1 MRKILT
7 ILFLLIGS
15 ILLSPTAVNAANI
28 HICDTAVCGQTPGDG
43 STWSNALDDFPATFV
58 RDNTYWIA
66 DGSYG
71 GINMTSA
78 NALEDGVKVI
88 TIKKATAGEGNHGS
102 DTGWDNAYGDGQAIF
117 QQPDNFDNVYR
128 KYVFLIRV
136 SYITIDG
143 VVGSGS
149 DPDTYGFKF
158 LQHPSYGDDDN
169 PSSYQTGY
177 EIIGVGS
184 TLGRKLLLSNIKI
197 LHSAVV
203 GTGDENCSD
212 GTPYTCTTDCIRVY
226 VSPSEGGSL
235 TNLEIGDTYTY
246 GCVNNINVSGITDA
260 VIHDNY
266 LNDNV
271 SDAVGPHGQ
280 NMNLDTDTRPL
291 VYNNTFVNS
300 ETFVIALHNNN
311 LGVIT
316 GAKIYNNLIIG
327 GETLTGCIST
337 MSSTTSAVMYSSY
350 AHHNTV
356 VGTDCGAGRG
366 FFHVGNLSDVDT
378 QKSFAYNNLFYNS
391 ANVRLDNYG
400 RTANAITHDN
410 NAYMA
415 CTGTLNNA
423 DETAPQ
429 VDADAPTTI
438 FTNYAGGV
446 YAINAANQFAI
457 DHIIGKGTTLASPFD
472 IDYSGVSRTAPFD
485 IGAYDV
491 GGSSDETAPILTEVT
506 AMPPF
511 GTNQAVQYT
520 FSTTE
525 AGTVTYSG
533 TCGTGSLSTAIL
545 GENTT
550 EWNLGVGTYSNCS
563 ITVTDAALNASDPLL
578 ISEFTIRP
586 ETGVMPMAI
595 KGGAVFLRLP

>member
-1 MRKILT
+1 MRKIL
-7 ILFLLIGS
+7 IVLFLLIALPCWG
-15 ILLSPTAVNAANI
+15 ADI

-58 RDNTYWIA
+58 RDNTYWVA
-66 DGSYG
+66 DGNYG

-78 NALEDGVKVI
+78 NALNDGVKVI
-88 TIKKATAGEGNHGS
+88 TIKKATASAHGS
-102 DTGWDNAYGDGQAIF
+102 VTGWDNAFGHGQAVF

-136 SYITIDG
+136 SYVTIDG

-169 PSSYQTGY
+169 PSSYRTGY
-177 EIIGVGS
+177 EIVSVGS
-184 TLGRKLLLSNIKI
+184 TLGRKLLLSNVKI

-212 GTPYTCTTDCIRVY
+212 ATPYECTTDCIRAY

-235 TNLEIGDTYTY
+235 INMEIGYTYSY
-246 GCVNNINVSGITDA
+246 GCVNNINVSGTTDA
-260 VIHDNY
+260 VVHDNY

-271 SDAVGPHGQ
+271 SDAVGAHGQ
-280 NMNLDTDTRPL
+280 NMNMDSNLRPK

-300 ETFVIALHNNN
+300 ETFVIALHNNS
-311 LGVIT
+311 LGIIT
-316 GAKIYNNLIIG
+316 GAQIYNNLIIG
-327 GETLTGCIST
+327 GEELTGCIST

-356 VGTDCGAGRG
+356 VGTNCGAGRG

-378 QKSFAYNNLFYNS
+378 QKSYAYNNLFYNS

-400 RTANAITHDN
+400 RTASAIVHDN
-410 NAYMA
+410 NAYLA

-423 DETAPQ
+423 DEAAPQ
-429 VDADAPTTI
+429 VDAAATSAI
-438 FTNYAGGV
+438 FTDYDESDYTIA
-446 YAINAANQFAI
+446 AANQFAI
-457 DHIIGKGTTLASPFD
+457 DHIIGKGKTLASPFD
-472 IDYSGVSRTAPFD
+472 TDRTLPTPLTRTAPFD

-491 GGSSDETAPILTEVT
+491 GGEADTTAPVT
-506 AMPPF
+506 SLKTPVTTPSS
-511 GTNQAVQYT
+511 NQAASCVIT
-520 FSTTE
+520 VGE
-525 AGTVTYSG
+525 AGTVTYGG
-533 TCGTGSLSTAIL
+533 TCGNGSLSTAVV
-545 GENTT
+545 GDNTVQ
-550 EWNLGVGTYSNCS
+550 WNLAVGTYSNCT
-563 ITVTDAALNASDPLL
+563 ITVTDAASNASTPLAITEFVITPEVADAVKN
-578 ISEFTIRP
+578 ISG
-586 ETGVMPMAI
+586 GV
-595 KGGAVFLRLP
+595 VFQRIP